1 VRVAL
6 VTTSWPRFDGDPSG
20 HFVEAE
26 ARALT
31 RCGEDVVVIAADGA
45 AFGWPGVAARI
56 EENPWRAAS
65 AAAWVVRAR
74 GEIARGRFD
83 RVIAHW
89 AVPCAWPIA
98 TGGRAGRALEV
109 VSHGGDVRLV
119 ARMPRVMRAHVVRT
133 IARRVEAWRFVAAHL
148 LDAIV
153 SRVPSDV
160 GRAVERVARVEA
172 CAIEVDVPTPAAIE
186 EKRAR
191 VGTPFAVCVAR
202 LVESKRVDAAIAWA
216 ARERVTLVVVGDGP
230 SRPKLEARA
239 RELGRELGARVVFV
253 GKVPRDEALA
263 WIAASEGVVNASR
276 VEGASTVEREAMAL
290 GVAVRAI

>member
-6 VTTSWPRFDGDPSG
+6 VTTSWPRFDGDPTG

-31 RCGEDVVVIAADGA
+31 RCGESVAVIAADGA

-56 EENPWRAAS
+56 KEDPRRAAS

-74 GEIARGRFD
+74 REIARGGFD

-98 TGGRAGRALEV
+98 TGRRATHTLDV
-109 VSHGGDVRLV
+109 VSHGGDVRLI
-119 ARMPRVMRAHVVRT
+119 ARMPGVLRTHVVRT
-133 IARRVEAWRFVAAHL
+133 IATRAEAWRFVAAHL
-148 LDAIV
+148 VSAIT

-160 GRAVERVARVEA
+160 ARAVERVARVEA
-172 CAIEVDVPTPAAIE
+172 CAIEVETPSRQAVE
-186 EKRAR
+186 DKRAR
-191 VGTPFAVCVAR
+191 VGAPFALCVAR

-216 ARERVTLVVVGDGP
+216 AREGVTLVVVGDGP
-230 SRPKLEARA
+230 SQAKLEAAARA
-239 RELGRELGARVVFV
+239 LGSRVIFV
-253 GKVPRDEALA
+253 GRVPRREALA
-263 WIAASEGVVNASR
+263 WIAASDRVVNASR
-276 VEGASTVEREAMAL
+276 VEGASTVEREARILGIDVHAL
-290 GVAVRAI
+290 